1 MFERDSRR
9 ERLPFLNDIRT
20 REGREKWMQQARDAL
35 FRMADRTTRAVSA
48 GMGIADVRALFRG
61 EPPVEDPNARDQVL
75 TNAFF
80 AHIRPRY
87 YAKSATKFAHTFAF
101 GFLSVFALIVEG
113 LTGMLLA
120 VFYIPTVD
128 QAYQS
133 TAKIIAEVPFGA
145 FVRNLHA
152 AGATLLVIVVA
163 AHLLRVYLTG
173 SFKQPR
179 QFTWVT
185 GVILLLITLGSAYTG
200 SLLTWDQSAYWGVSL
215 GTSVVKSAPLGD
227 IVSLLVRGGE
237 TIGQNGLSRFYLA
250 HVILLPLAAI
260 VLLSVHYYRIAR
272 VHGISLPASEEESP
286 DPAVRAAAQEHVDYL
301 PEILTKEL
309 MWISIAICVILF
321 IAVFA
326 LDATLG
332 RRADP
337 FHTPTHATTPWYF
350 LWLQGALK
358 DPFVLPFLRWL
369 KSTLSIDLVHFYNS
383 SFWQGI
389 VLPTVMLLVLLSVP
403 YIDEFWMH
411 MRGATSSR
419 LAQNRKLGI
428 SLGLLVIGLLFVFS
442 YFGTPF
448 FAATTSP
455 AAEIADQYMPEE
467 CVRAFVPLFPD
478 DCGAVRR
485 LGYANLQVGMHD
497 LAEYAT
503 VPASANPF
511 PSLLAR
517 MQASVQQQRARGLAN
532 AKGTLAIEEWQT
544 NLKKI
549 TLRLNWT
556 PPQRDGDAGSFER
569 TIYLHRDSTY

>member
-179 QFTWVT
+179 QFTLVT

-215 GTSVVKSAPLGD
+215 GTSVVKSAPL
-227 IVSLLVRGGE
+227 
-237 TIGQNGLSRFYLA
+237 
-250 HVILLPLAAI
+250 
-260 VLLSVHYYRIAR
+260 
-272 VHGISLPASEEESP
+272 
-286 DPAVRAAAQEHVDYL
+286 
-301 PEILTKEL
+301 
-309 MWISIAICVILF
+309 
-321 IAVFA
+321 
-326 LDATLG
+326 
-332 RRADP
+332 
-337 FHTPTHATTPWYF
+337 
-350 LWLQGALK
+350 
-358 DPFVLPFLRWL
+358 
-369 KSTLSIDLVHFYNS
+369 
-383 SFWQGI
+383 
-389 VLPTVMLLVLLSVP
+389 
-403 YIDEFWMH
+403 
-411 MRGATSSR
+411 
-419 LAQNRKLGI
+419 
-428 SLGLLVIGLLFVFS
+428 
-442 YFGTPF
+442 
-448 FAATTSP
+448 
-455 AAEIADQYMPEE
+455 
-467 CVRAFVPLFPD
+467 
-478 DCGAVRR
+478 
-485 LGYANLQVGMHD
+485 
-497 LAEYAT
+497 
-503 VPASANPF
+503 
-511 PSLLAR
+511 
-517 MQASVQQQRARGLAN
+517 
-532 AKGTLAIEEWQT
+532 
-544 NLKKI
+544 
-549 TLRLNWT
+549 
-556 PPQRDGDAGSFER
+556 
-569 TIYLHRDSTY
+569 